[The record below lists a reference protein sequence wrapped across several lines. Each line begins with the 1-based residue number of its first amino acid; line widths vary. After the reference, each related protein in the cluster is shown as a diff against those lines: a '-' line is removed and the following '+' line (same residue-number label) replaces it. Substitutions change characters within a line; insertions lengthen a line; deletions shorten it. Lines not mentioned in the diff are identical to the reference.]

1 MHGFDDIFGGGFLW
15 VYFLSSYNAHQLNGP
30 DSVSG
35 EVTFSHVTG

>member
-1 MHGFDDIFGGGFLW
+1 MGLFPILIQG
-15 VYFLSSYNAHQLNGP
+15 SQLNGP